1 MAVPVAGLE
10 PASLAAGDF
19 ESPVST
25 NSTTRA
31 IRARGV
37 RRAAGSGKGQVATET
52 SQSVMPGNAT
62 RRTTRTMSDST
73 KGVTPA

>member
-1 MAVPVAGLE
+1 MAGLE

-31 IRARGV
+31 DRAGGL
-37 RRAAGSGKGQVATET
+37 RRAPGCGKCQVATET

-62 RRTTRTMSDST
+62 RITTRTMSDST